1 MLVNLQKKMIEWNGE
16 AISKGYKVANFLNPL
31 NPKIKIEILIY
42 CPYTFSIE
50 VVGRI
55 CWSIN

>member
-1 MLVNLQKKMIEWNGE
+1 MKVSLSVIRKEMDKCDHTVLEHGSFNL
-16 AISKGYKVANFLNPL
+16 L

-42 CPYTFSIE
+42 WPYTFSIE

-55 CWSIN
+55 C

>member
-1 MLVNLQKKMIEWNGE
+1 MKFYLNLSKM
-16 AISKGYKVANFLNPL
+16 VLNPL

-55 CWSIN
+55 C

>member
-1 MLVNLQKKMIEWNGE
+1 MNLQCTSMI
-16 AISKGYKVANFLNPL
+16 NPL

-50 VVGRI
+50 VVGRTI
-55 CWSIN
+55 FDNDDMESSKRPG

>member
-1 MLVNLQKKMIEWNGE
+1 MNLQCTCMI
-16 AISKGYKVANFLNPL
+16 NPL

-55 CWSIN
+55 IFDNDDMESSKRPR